1 MEIAIFISGFV
12 LGAIGVYIPL
22 HINRKTML
30 EQINLHFENTANKVI
45 KDSSTT
51 LTEQNSEKLE
61 EFFKRFKDKIED
73 FEKKADENLKNEN
86 ENFTRLDLNIKNFI
100 ETGNKINQDTT
111 NLANIMKSDN
121 KTSGKWGEIIL
132 ERVLEASGLRKGEE
146 FDIQKSAGSGIADAI
161 INLPENRKIYIDSK
175 TSFQS
180 WHSYI
185 NAQTEA
191 EKNIHLKEFINS
203 TKTHISGLAKRDY
216 TNTPNSPNYILMF
229 IPIEG
234 CYSMMF
240 CDDCTLWD
248 YAWKNNI
255 MPVSPSTLLAAL
267 KIINAFHQ
275 TNRQNKNIIEM
286 AKLCTEIH
294 DKFADLLSGLLKTQ
308 EQLTNSLKKLNG
320 TGNIINK
327 IEKLEALGAKVEKG
341 IPQLPEHLYD

>member
-161 INLPENRKIYIDSK
+161 INLPENLFALEIKSSKISLAIR
-175 TSFQS
+175 
-180 WHSYI
+180 I
-185 NAQTEA
+185 V
-191 EKNIHLKEFINS
+191 IFIKV
-203 TKTHISGLAKRDY
+203 TKIADFVD
-216 TNTPNSPNYILMF
+216 N
-229 IPIEG
+229 G
-234 CYSMMF
+234 C
-240 CDDCTLWD
+240 
-248 YAWKNNI
+248 
-255 MPVSPSTLLAAL
+255 
-267 KIINAFHQ
+267 
-275 TNRQNKNIIEM
+275 NIIVSI
-286 AKLCTEIH
+286 ASNT
-294 DKFADLLSGLLKTQ
+294 FSQNQST
-308 EQLTNSLKKLNG
+308 
-320 TGNIINK
+320 
-327 IEKLEALGAKVEKG
+327 
-341 IPQLPEHLYD
+341 